1 MIRDTLLVVDDSELD
16 LAILNEIFKN
26 MFQVECMPDA
36 HKAMIYLRHNA
47 HRVCAI
53 LLDIC
58 LERRGAGFTLLHHLQ
73 GHGSTACLPVIFITT
88 DAQEK
93 DVRAG
98 LQRGVADFL
107 VKPVNPHTVQE
118 RVCRVVHA
126 SWPPNTTILDA
137 KPQEAQASTPEEA
150 EPETVQFQE
159 RTIEETQALCRS
171 WTQKLEAFC
180 RLRPVLNMEHY
191 RQLGSITTL
200 LAQHYVQQFPS
211 AKVGD
216 EDARLMGLAA
226 MLCDI
231 GLLGLPDSV
240 LEHGEDGEDADAEL
254 YRQHTQLGRDL
265 FNWEG
270 QDVPLLTY
278 AAQIAYWHH
287 KNVDGSGY
295 PLEGSGDAIPLSAQL
310 VRTALRVQHY
320 LQYYRGC
327 ADIVERMLRAL
338 SAEVGIVLSPQLYQV
353 VQASQND
360 LSSIL

>member
-1 MIRDTLLVVDDSELD
+1 MIRDTLLVIDDSELD

-26 MFQVECMPDA
+26 LFQVECIPDA
-36 HKAMIYLRHNA
+36 HKAMIYLRHHA

-93 DVRAG
+93 DVRTG
-98 LQRGVADFL
+98 VERGVVDFL

-118 RVCRVVHA
+118 RVCRAVRA
-126 SWPPNTTILDA
+126 AWPPNTTILDV
-137 KPQEAQASTPEEA
+137 KPQAPQPSTPSEA
-150 EPETVQFQE
+150 DLEHGLLQE
-159 RTIEETQALCRS
+159 RSVEETQALCRV
-171 WTQKLEAFC
+171 WAQKLEAFC
-180 RLRPVLNMEHY
+180 RLRPVLDLEKY
-191 RQLGSITTL
+191 RQLGDITTL
-200 LAQHYVQQFPS
+200 LTQRYIQQFPTS
-211 AKVGD
+211 KVSD
-216 EDARLMGLAA
+216 DDARLMGMAA
-226 MLCDI
+226 VFCDI

-240 LEHGEDGEDADAEL
+240 LEHGEDGEDTDAQL
-254 YRQHTQLGRDL
+254 YRQHTQLGHDL
-265 FNWEG
+265 LAWEG
-270 QDVPLLTY
+270 QNVPLLRY

-295 PLEGSGDAIPLSAQL
+295 PPEGSGDAIPLSAQF

-327 ADIVERMLRAL
+327 ADSVERMLRAL

-353 VQASQND
+353 VQASKEE
-360 LSSIL
+360 LSSII